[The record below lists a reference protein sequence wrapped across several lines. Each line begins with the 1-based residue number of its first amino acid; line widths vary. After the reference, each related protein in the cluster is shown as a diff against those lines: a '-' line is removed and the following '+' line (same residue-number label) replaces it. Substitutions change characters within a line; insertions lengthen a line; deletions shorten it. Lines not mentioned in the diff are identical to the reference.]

1 MKGEKQMQENEDS
14 VNGLQK
20 LLTVND
26 LQYIFNV
33 GRTTAYQLMRSSG
46 FPALRINNRLYVSK
60 EALDEWIR
68 TYSGRQ
74 YLT

>member
-1 MKGEKQMQENEDS
+1 MPELQSSDQS
-14 VNGLQK
+14 VQK
-20 LLTVND
+20 LLTVKD
-26 LQYIFNV
+26 VQYILNV

-46 FPALRINNRLYVSK
+46 FPTLRINNRLLVSQ
-60 EALDEWIR
+60 EALEKWIQ

>member
-1 MKGEKQMQENEDS
+1 MPELQSSDRC
-14 VNGLQK
+14 VQK
-20 LLTVND
+20 LLTVKD
-26 LQYIFNV
+26 VQYILNV

-46 FPALRINNRLYVSK
+46 FPTLRINNRLLVSQ
-60 EALDEWIR
+60 EALEKWIQ

>member
-1 MKGEKQMQENEDS
+1 MPELQSSDQC
-14 VNGLQK
+14 VQK
-20 LLTVND
+20 LLTVKD
-26 LQYIFNV
+26 VQYILNV

-46 FPALRINNRLYVSK
+46 FPTLRINNRLLVSQ
-60 EALDEWIR
+60 EALEKWIQ